1 VRELSANEI
10 SARIESELASL
21 RDKAQFR
28 SLEMSRGINLCSND
42 YLGLSTDPRLKNA
55 LLEAV
60 AKADSLGSTGSRLL
74 SGNSREWADLE
85 SDFANFAGTEAALYF
100 GSGYAA
106 NVGLLSS
113 ILRPGDLVFSDA
125 LNHASLVDG
134 IRLSGAEK
142 VIYPHLDLQ
151 ALSRAF
157 QKHSGWC
164 GPKVI
169 VTETLFSMD
178 GDCAP
183 LDDLLRLAKDHGTE
197 LIVDEAHAIGVR
209 GPRGRGLA
217 AESGLE
223 RQMFAVIH
231 TCGKAL
237 ASAGAFVCGSHQL
250 KEFLVNRARTFIFT
264 TAMPPYL
271 AGQIRAALD
280 LVCQMDS
287 ERSYLQEIA
296 RRLHQDLS
304 GNLQPCAA
312 PSHITSVVLGSNEK
326 ALYVAERL
334 QANGF
339 DARAIRPP
347 TVPPGTARIRLS
359 LTCKLTIEDV
369 SRLTVA
375 IRGAIESA
383 STLFSTSPVHA

>member
-1 VRELSANEI
+1 VRELNANEI
-10 SARIESELASL
+10 SGRIESELASL

-28 SLEMSRGINLCSND
+28 ALELSRGINLCSND
-42 YLGLSTDPRLKNA
+42 YLGLSTDPRLKRA

-74 SGNSREWADLE
+74 SGNSREWENLE
-85 SDFANFAGTEAALYF
+85 SDFANFAGPESALYF

-142 VIYPHLDLQ
+142 VIYPHLDLD
-151 ALSRAF
+151 ALGEALR
-157 QKHSGWC
+157 KHSNWP
-164 GPKVI
+164 GPKAI

-183 LDDLLRLAKDHGTE
+183 LDNLLRLAKEHNAA
-197 LIVDEAHAIGVR
+197 LVVDEAHAVGVR
-209 GPRGRGLA
+209 GPQGRGLA
-217 AESGLE
+217 AERGIELE
-223 RQMFAVIH
+223 MFAIIY

-237 ASAGAFVCGSHQL
+237 ASAGAFVCGSYQL
-250 KEFLVNRARTFIFT
+250 KEFLINRARTFIFT

-287 ERSYLQEIA
+287 ERRYLRELA
-296 RRLHQDLS
+296 KLLHQSLGAD
-304 GNLQPCAA
+304 LQPCAA
-312 PSHITSVVLGSNEK
+312 PSHITSVVLGSNER

-334 QANGF
+334 QVNGF
-339 DARAIRPP
+339 AARAIRPP
-347 TVPPGTARIRLS
+347 TVPTGTARIRLS
-359 LTCKLTIEDV
+359 LTCRLALEDV
-369 SRLTVA
+369 ARLAVT

-383 STLFSTSPVHA
+383 SALFSTSTVHA

>member
-1 VRELSANEI
+1 VRESNANEI
-10 SARIESELASL
+10 SGRLDSELASL

-28 SLEMSRGINLCSND
+28 ALEMSRGLNLCSND
-42 YLGLSTDPRLKNA
+42 YLGLSTDPRLKTA
-55 LLEAV
+55 LLAAV
-60 AKADSLGSTGSRLL
+60 AKTDSLGSTGSRLL
-74 SGNSREWADLE
+74 SGNSPEWEDLE
-85 SDFANFAGTEAALYF
+85 SDFASFAGTEAALYF

-142 VIYPHLDLQ
+142 VIYPHVDLG
-151 ALSRAF
+151 ALSRAL
-157 QKHSGWC
+157 QQRRDWRV
-164 GPKVI
+164 PKVI

-183 LDDLLRLAKDHGTE
+183 LDDLLQLAEDHDAE
-197 LIVDEAHAIGVR
+197 LIVDEAHATGVR
-209 GPRGRGLA
+209 GPQGRGLA
-217 AESGLE
+217 AERGLE
-223 RQMFAVIH
+223 RRMFAITH

-237 ASAGAFVCGSHQL
+237 ASAGAFVCGGYQL
-250 KEFLVNRARTFIFT
+250 KEFLINRARTFIFT
-264 TAMPPYL
+264 TAMPPYF

-280 LVCQMDS
+280 LACQMDS
-287 ERSYLQEIA
+287 ERLHLQKLA
-296 RRLHQDLS
+296 NRLHEDM
-304 GNLQPCAA
+304 GADLQPGSA
-312 PSHITSVVLGSNEK
+312 PSHITSIVLGSNEK

-334 QANGF
+334 QASGF

-347 TVPPGTARIRLS
+347 TVPAGTARIRLS
-359 LTCKLTIEDV
+359 LTCKLTLEDV
-369 SRLTVA
+369 SRLAVA

-383 STLFSTSPVHA
+383 SAFFSTSPVHA